1 MWLVL
6 SAEKKALAQG
16 VVGSDV
22 VSHWLKKWR
31 EVLKPIPH
39 RMIILGIKYCKPSSI
54 PSEPGLF
61 QSRA

>member
-22 VSHWLKKWR
+22 VSHWLKK
-31 EVLKPIPH
+31 VAGSFKAN
-39 RMIILGIKYCKPSSI
+39 PSSHDYFGHQI
-54 PSEPGLF
+54 L
-61 QSRA
+61 